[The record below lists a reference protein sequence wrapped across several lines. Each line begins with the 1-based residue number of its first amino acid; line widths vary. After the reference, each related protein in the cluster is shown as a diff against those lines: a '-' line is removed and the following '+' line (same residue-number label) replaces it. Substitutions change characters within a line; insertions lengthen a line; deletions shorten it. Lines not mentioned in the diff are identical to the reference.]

1 MAIPKFEDFLYP
13 FMYILRDKEIT
24 KKEMKDALIKRFNLS
39 EEDCTKT
46 TKGGTAFQLDDRIGW
61 CRQWLR
67 RALFISIPKRGVY
80 KITPRGAEYLK
91 THNDL
96 RESDLLHYPEFAEYS
111 GIMTSASGTEGPDVN
126 KEVMTPTEMFD
137 IAYKTI
143 HNDLVA
149 DLLQKVIEMSPAFF
163 EKLVLD
169 LLLKMGYGGAH
180 KEKAYV
186 TPLSHDLGIDAVI
199 PEDALGLEKILI
211 QAKRYSSSN
220 VGTVEFQSFV
230 GAIDTQ
236 KATKGV
242 FITTSDFSPKIKKEL
257 LPKISKKVVLINGKQ
272 LADFMIEYGV
282 GVSDTK
288 SYVIKTIDSDYFE
301 E

>member
-13 FMYILRDKEIT
+13 FMSILKDKEVT

-39 EEDCTKT
+39 EADCAIT

-61 CRQWLR
+61 SRQWLR
-67 RALFISIPKRGVY
+67 RALFISLPKRGVY
-80 KITPRGAEYLK
+80 KITPRGSEYMNS
-91 THNDL
+91 HSEL
-96 RESDLLHYPEFAEYS
+96 RESDLLKYPEFAEYS
-111 GIMTSASGTEGPDVN
+111 GIKPSVNNTEDAN
-126 KEVMTPTEMFD
+126 SKKEVMTPTEMFD
-137 IAYKTI
+137 TAYKSI
-143 HNDLVA
+143 HDDLVA

-211 QAKRYSSSN
+211 QAKRYSTSN

-242 FITTSDFSPKIKKEL
+242 FITTSDFSPKIEKEL

-282 GVSDTK
+282 GVSETNT
-288 SYVIKTIDSDYFE
+288 YVIKTIDSDYFE